1 MIFLTFISKLLIMK
15 TSYFT
20 TIRHLAA
27 LLPLMAVFAC
37 QSDLVNQDIYG
48 NSELPELTA
57 SDKAAL
63 YFMLEEEK
71 LAKDVYG
78 YLASYWNHNTFENI
92 ERSET
97 SHVNAVASLMKA
109 YGLEYQLGEAGVFEN
124 VELQELYHALTALG
138 ETDLGSALTVGATI
152 EDLDIADLETYLNQ
166 VTNPWIRDVFHSLQ
180 CGSRNHLRAF
190 TGSLELLDIG
200 YLPQYI
206 SVIEYESILSNNR
219 ERCN

>member
-1 MIFLTFISKLLIMK
+1 MK
-15 TSYFT
+15 TSYLN
-20 TIRHLAA
+20 HLGKFI
-27 LLPLMAVFAC
+27 LLVPVLAVFAC
-37 QSDLVNQDIYG
+37 QSDLVNQDVYG
-48 NSELPELTA
+48 TSELPELTA

-78 YLASYWNHNTFENI
+78 YLASYWNHITFENI
-92 ERSET
+92 ERSES
-97 SHVNAVASLMKA
+97 SHINAVASLLKA
-109 YGLEYQLGEAGVFEN
+109 YGLEYQLGEAGMFEN
-124 VELQELYHALTALG
+124 VELQELYHALIAMG

-166 VTNPWIRDVFHSLQ
+166 VTNPWIRDVFYSLQ